1 LHGSNEVI
9 DRRALSAERSLPERP
24 GTGASYR
31 RLAARLALLS
41 TLALASTAS
50 AQPGPGASSSLAET
64 ELRPPVVLS
73 DQHDDE
79 PSPPERLQ
87 RAQELVSNIQQSSQA
102 VLRQLQVARSE
113 RDVVR
118 VLCLND
124 KLNQVDVALRS
135 AEDRLVALRTAVE
148 RADGD
153 RARHEHTV
161 LDVLNDRVRVLVS
174 ESNQCVGEETG
185 FIGDAEI
192 SVTIDPNLPDDTLID
207 DSVPPPLVP
216 AAPTVNSPIE

>member
-1 LHGSNEVI
+1 MSLH
-9 DRRALSAERSLPERP
+9 RRHDVSSGRSHRAHRP
-24 GTGASYR
+24 R
-31 RLAARLALLS
+31 PLFVRLAVLS
-41 TLALASTAS
+41 TLAAGVAS
-50 AQPGPGASSSLAET
+50 AQSEPGSASDASET
-64 ELRPPVVLS
+64 KLQPPVALS
-73 DQHDDE
+73 DQREDV
-79 PSPPERLQ
+79 SPPERLKL
-87 RAQELVSNIQQSSQA
+87 AEDLVANIQQSSQA

-135 AEDRLVALRTAVE
+135 AEDRMTALRTAVE

-185 FIGDAEI
+185 FIGEAEI
-192 SVTIDPNLPDDTLID
+192 SVTIDPNLPDDNLLDEST
-207 DSVPPPLVP
+207 PPPLAP
-216 AAPTVNSPIE
+216 PPPTVNSPIE

>member
-1 LHGSNEVI
+1 VHRRNELI
-9 DRRALSAERSLPERP
+9 RGRARSGRRFLSRVALF
-24 GTGASYR
+24 
-31 RLAARLALLS
+31 S
-41 TLALASTAS
+41 TLALASVAGAQS
-50 AQPGPGASSSLAET
+50 QPGAVTTPGAPTTLGNT
-64 ELRPPVVLS
+64 ELRPPVALS
-73 DQHDDE
+73 DQRDVDL
-79 PSPPERLQ
+79 SPLERLKN
-87 RAQELVSNIQQSSQA
+87 AEDLVRNIQQSSQA
-102 VLRQLQVARSE
+102 VLRQLQVARTE

-135 AEDRLVALRTAVE
+135 AEDRMLALRTAVE

-192 SVTIDPNLPDDTLID
+192 SVTIDPNLPDDTLADESI
-207 DSVPPPLVP
+207 PPPLVP